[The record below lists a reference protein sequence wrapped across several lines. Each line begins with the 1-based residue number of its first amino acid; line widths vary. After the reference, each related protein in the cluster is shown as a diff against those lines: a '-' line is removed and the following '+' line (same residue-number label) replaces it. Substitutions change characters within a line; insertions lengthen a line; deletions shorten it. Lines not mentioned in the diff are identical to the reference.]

1 VTAPVLSDRRARI
14 EASPLRHVDPLL
26 IACPALLSGVG
37 LVLIASA
44 TRRRLADAGLD
55 PLTYVQ
61 RQGFAVALGLA
72 VMAAVMAVD
81 YRRLRELA
89 FAGYLA
95 VVALLAAVLSPLG
108 VSVKG
113 AQARFDLG
121 PLQLQPGELAKFVL
135 ILVLAGYCAAHRGD
149 LDGRRVA
156 VALGLAAVPMVLI
169 QAQPDLGTNLILGV
183 ITLAVLAAAGARARH
198 LVVLALAGATLAVAA
213 VQLGVLEEYQVERLT
228 SFTQSGRDPQ
238 ASGYNQRQS
247 QIAIG
252 NGGLRGQGL
261 FSGTQTG
268 SAYVPEQHTDFIF
281 TVAGEELGFLGSAP
295 ILAVFAL
302 LAWRVWRAALLAND
316 TFGTLCC
323 VGVLAMLTFQVFQNV
338 GMAMGIMPI
347 TGIPLP
353 WLSYGGSSVL
363 TSFACVGLVANVHMR
378 RFA

>member
-1 VTAPVLSDRRARI
+1 MTAPVLSDRRARI

-26 IACPALLSGVG
+26 VVCPVLLSGVG

-44 TRRRLADAGLD
+44 TRRRLTDAGLD

-61 RQGFAVALGLA
+61 RQGFAVVLGLA

-81 YRRLRELA
+81 YRRLREAA

-121 PLQLQPGELAKFVL
+121 PLQLQPGEFAKFVL
-135 ILVLAGYCAAHRGD
+135 ILVLAGYCGRYRGD

-156 VALGLAAVPMVLI
+156 VTLGLAAVPMLLI

-183 ITLAVLAAAGARARH
+183 VTLAVLAAAGARARH
-198 LVVLALAGATLAVAA
+198 LVVLTLAGATLAVAA

-228 SFTQSGRDPQ
+228 SFAQAGRDPQ

-295 ILAVFAL
+295 ILALFAL
-302 LAWRVWRAALLAND
+302 LAWRVWRAALLADD

-363 TSFACVGLVANVHMR
+363 TSFACIGLVANVHMR